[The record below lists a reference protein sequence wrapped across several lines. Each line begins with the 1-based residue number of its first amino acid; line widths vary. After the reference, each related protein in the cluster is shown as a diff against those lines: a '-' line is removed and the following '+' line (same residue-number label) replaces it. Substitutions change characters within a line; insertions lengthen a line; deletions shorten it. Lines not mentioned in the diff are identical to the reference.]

1 VGLGQSF
8 FDVFGVDENAVIN
21 ALQNP
26 SDAGSSLLFDMMSG
40 PAKPAKK
47 KQIANL
53 AVLRVATPAPSA
65 FMPLIAKQIP
75 IMRTLLNAAARSSLR
90 LGKETLGSNRGSIA
104 CQTREPSHCN
114 GFSNMRNS

>member
-1 VGLGQSF
+1 ICAAT
-8 FDVFGVDENAVIN
+8 NAWIRF
-21 ALQNP
+21 
-26 SDAGSSLLFDMMSG
+26 AGSGYQRSHLRSPG

-75 IMRTLLNAAARSSLR
+75 TMRTLLNAAARSSLR
-90 LGKETLGSNRGSIA
+90 LDKETLDSNRGSIA
-104 CQTREPSHCN
+104 CRTRKTLDRN
-114 GFSNMRNS
+114 GFSNLHSD